1 LSIKENYST
10 QESLRTI
17 WMLLESNKQIIVDMS
32 EPNYINWSALKVDPE
47 NEVKEE
53 DLEETR

>member
-1 LSIKENYST
+1 
-10 QESLRTI
+10 
-17 WMLLESNKQIIVDMS
+17 MLLESNKQIIVDMS
-32 EPNYINWSALKVDPE
+32 EPNYINWSALKVEPE

>member
-1 LSIKENYST
+1 
-10 QESLRTI
+10 
-17 WMLLESNKQIIVDMS
+17 MS

-47 NEVKEE
+47 TEVKEE